1 MSSVSPKNDTSVLS
15 KTFTSYQK
23 IIILLLAI
31 LQFTIVL
38 DFMILAPLGDI
49 LMKSMNM
56 STKQFGTVV
65 SAYAISACISGI
77 FAAGFADKFD
87 RKKLLLFFYAGFIL
101 GTYFCAISYNYETL
115 FIARIITGLFG
126 GVIGSISMAI
136 ITDIFSIH
144 QRGKVMGFVQMAFG
158 GSQILGI
165 PIGLVL
171 ANYWSWHAT
180 FYMVLILA
188 FILGIA
194 LVIKLKPLT
203 EHLKL
208 INNKNALQHL
218 LQTIKKKDYRIGFLA
233 TALLSMGG
241 FLIMP
246 FSTAFIVN
254 NIHIAQS
261 QVAIIFFFTG
271 IFSIIII
278 TFRKG
283 LFAKPL
289 HLNNVIIT
297 NIDEFINQSAK
308 DLAENSKEKNVGEHI
323 LLEETF
329 DLNPDDL
336 MKQEDDENKS
346 LGDDN
351 IVLDIEELDPVEEQ
365 IKEDPDSLKEVD
377 LSSTLEN
384 TLETITLKKPNQVYY
399 QIYQKA
405 REKAKE
411 AKKNAIVAYLDMK
424 NIKKTYMLE
433 DIDES
438 DSEFEDFVSRDSDS
452 DNESLE
458 DNDE

>member
-1 MSSVSPKNDTSVLS
+1 MSSVSPKNDTSVFS

-23 IIILLLAI
+23 IIIFLLAI

-241 FLIMP
+241 FMIMP

-271 IFSIIII
+271 IFSIIIMPI
-278 TFRKG
+278 VGKLSDKYDKLMIFGIGTII
-283 LFAKPL
+283 AIVMVVIYT
-289 HLNNVIIT
+289 HLSPVPIWLVII
-297 NIDEFINQSAK
+297 
-308 DLAENSKEKNVGEHI
+308 V
-323 LLEETF
+323 
-329 DLNPDDL
+329 
-336 MKQEDDENKS
+336 
-346 LGDDN
+346 N
-351 IVLDIEELDPVEEQ
+351 IVLFIGIMSRMVPATALNSAVPDAYDRGAYMSINSSLQQFAGGIAALFSGLVVVQKSKNSPIENFDVLGYVMVVLMLMCFYFVF
-365 IKEDPDSLKEVD
+365 KVNVL
-377 LSSTLEN
+377 
-384 TLETITLKKPNQVYY
+384 LKK
-399 QIYQKA
+399 
-405 REKAKE
+405 RE
-411 AKKNAIVAYLDMK
+411 
-424 NIKKTYMLE
+424 IK
-433 DIDES
+433 
-438 DSEFEDFVSRDSDS
+438 
-452 DNESLE
+452 
-458 DNDE
+458 

>member
-23 IIILLLAI
+23 IIIFLLAI

-136 ITDIFSIH
+136 ITDIFSIN

-271 IFSIIII
+271 IFSIIIMPI
-278 TFRKG
+278 VGKLSDKFDKLMIFGIGTII
-283 LFAKPL
+283 AIVMVVIYT
-289 HLNNVIIT
+289 HLSPVPIWLVII
-297 NIDEFINQSAK
+297 
-308 DLAENSKEKNVGEHI
+308 V
-323 LLEETF
+323 
-329 DLNPDDL
+329 
-336 MKQEDDENKS
+336 
-346 LGDDN
+346 N
-351 IVLDIEELDPVEEQ
+351 IVLFIGIMSRMVPATALNSAVPDAYDRGAYMSINSSLQQFAGGIAALFSGLVVVQKSKNSPIENFDILGYVMVVLMLLCFYFVY
-365 IKEDPDSLKEVD
+365 KVNRL
-377 LSSTLEN
+377 
-384 TLETITLKKPNQVYY
+384 LKK
-399 QIYQKA
+399 
-405 REKAKE
+405 RE
-411 AKKNAIVAYLDMK
+411 
-424 NIKKTYMLE
+424 IK
-433 DIDES
+433 
-438 DSEFEDFVSRDSDS
+438 
-452 DNESLE
+452 
-458 DNDE
+458 

>member
-23 IIILLLAI
+23 IIIFLLAI

-136 ITDIFSIH
+136 ITDIFSIN

-241 FLIMP
+241 FMIMP

-271 IFSIIII
+271 IFSIIIMPI
-278 TFRKG
+278 VGKLSDKYDKLMIFGIGTII
-283 LFAKPL
+283 AIVMVVIYT
-289 HLNNVIIT
+289 HLSPVPIWLVII
-297 NIDEFINQSAK
+297 
-308 DLAENSKEKNVGEHI
+308 V
-323 LLEETF
+323 
-329 DLNPDDL
+329 
-336 MKQEDDENKS
+336 
-346 LGDDN
+346 N
-351 IVLDIEELDPVEEQ
+351 IVLFIGIMSRMVPATALNSAVPDAYDRGAYMSINSSLQQFAGGIAALFSGLVVVQKSKNSPIENFDVLGYVMVVLMLMCFYFVF
-365 IKEDPDSLKEVD
+365 KVNRL
-377 LSSTLEN
+377 
-384 TLETITLKKPNQVYY
+384 LKK
-399 QIYQKA
+399 
-405 REKAKE
+405 RE
-411 AKKNAIVAYLDMK
+411 
-424 NIKKTYMLE
+424 IK
-433 DIDES
+433 
-438 DSEFEDFVSRDSDS
+438 
-452 DNESLE
+452 
-458 DNDE
+458 

>member
-1 MSSVSPKNDTSVLS
+1 MSSISAKNESSVLS

-136 ITDIFSIH
+136 ITDIFTIN

-188 FILGIA
+188 FLLGIA

-271 IFSIIII
+271 IFSIIIMPI
-278 TFRKG
+278 VGKLSDKFDKLMIFGIGTII
-283 LFAKPL
+283 AIVMVVIYT
-289 HLNNVIIT
+289 HLSPVPIWLVIIV
-297 NIDEFINQSAK
+297 NVVLFIGIMSRMVPATALNSAVPDAYDRGAYMSINSSLQQFAGGIAALFSGLVVFQK
-308 DLAENSKEKNVGEHI
+308 SKNSPIENFDI
-323 LLEETF
+323 LGYVMVV
-329 DLNPDDL
+329 L
-336 MKQEDDENKS
+336 MLLCFYFVYKVNR
-346 LGDDN
+346 L
-351 IVLDIEELDPVEEQ
+351 
-365 IKEDPDSLKEVD
+365 
-377 LSSTLEN
+377 
-384 TLETITLKKPNQVYY
+384 LKK
-399 QIYQKA
+399 
-405 REKAKE
+405 RE
-411 AKKNAIVAYLDMK
+411 
-424 NIKKTYMLE
+424 IK
-433 DIDES
+433 
-438 DSEFEDFVSRDSDS
+438 
-452 DNESLE
+452 
-458 DNDE
+458 

>member
-23 IIILLLAI
+23 IIIFLLAI

-87 RKKLLLFFYAGFIL
+87 RKKLLLFFYTGFIL

-136 ITDIFSIH
+136 ITDIFTIN

-241 FLIMP
+241 FMIMP

-261 QVAIIFFFTG
+261 QVPIIFFFTG
-271 IFSIIII
+271 IFSIIIMPI
-278 TFRKG
+278 VGKLSDKYDKLMIFGIGTII
-283 LFAKPL
+283 AIVMVVIYT
-289 HLNNVIIT
+289 HLSPVPIWLVII
-297 NIDEFINQSAK
+297 
-308 DLAENSKEKNVGEHI
+308 V
-323 LLEETF
+323 
-329 DLNPDDL
+329 
-336 MKQEDDENKS
+336 
-346 LGDDN
+346 N
-351 IVLDIEELDPVEEQ
+351 IVLFIGIMSRMVPATALNSAVPDAYDRGAYMSINSSLQQFAGGIAALFSGLVVVQKSKNSPIENFDVLGYVMVVLMLMCFYFVF
-365 IKEDPDSLKEVD
+365 KVNVL
-377 LSSTLEN
+377 
-384 TLETITLKKPNQVYY
+384 LKK
-399 QIYQKA
+399 
-405 REKAKE
+405 RE
-411 AKKNAIVAYLDMK
+411 
-424 NIKKTYMLE
+424 IK
-433 DIDES
+433 
-438 DSEFEDFVSRDSDS
+438 
-452 DNESLE
+452 
-458 DNDE
+458 

>member
-23 IIILLLAI
+23 IIIFLLAI

-136 ITDIFSIH
+136 ITDIFSIN

-271 IFSIIII
+271 IFSIIIMPI
-278 TFRKG
+278 VGKLSDKFDKLMIFGIGTII
-283 LFAKPL
+283 AIVMVVIYT
-289 HLNNVIIT
+289 HLSPVPIWLVII
-297 NIDEFINQSAK
+297 
-308 DLAENSKEKNVGEHI
+308 V
-323 LLEETF
+323 
-329 DLNPDDL
+329 
-336 MKQEDDENKS
+336 
-346 LGDDN
+346 N
-351 IVLDIEELDPVEEQ
+351 IVLFIGIMSRMVPATALNSAVPDAYDRGAYMSINSSLQQFAGGIAALFSGLVVVQKSKNSPIENFDVLGYVMVVLMLMCFYFVYKVN
-365 IKEDPDSLKEVD
+365 IL
-377 LSSTLEN
+377 
-384 TLETITLKKPNQVYY
+384 LKK
-399 QIYQKA
+399 
-405 REKAKE
+405 RE
-411 AKKNAIVAYLDMK
+411 
-424 NIKKTYMLE
+424 IK
-433 DIDES
+433 
-438 DSEFEDFVSRDSDS
+438 
-452 DNESLE
+452 
-458 DNDE
+458 

>member
-136 ITDIFSIH
+136 ITDIFTIN

-188 FILGIA
+188 ILLGIA
-194 LVIKLKPLT
+194 LVMKLNPLT

-271 IFSIIII
+271 IFSIIIMPI
-278 TFRKG
+278 VGKLSDKFDKLMIFGIGTII
-283 LFAKPL
+283 AIVMVVMYT
-289 HLNNVIIT
+289 HLSPVPIWLVII
-297 NIDEFINQSAK
+297 
-308 DLAENSKEKNVGEHI
+308 V
-323 LLEETF
+323 
-329 DLNPDDL
+329 
-336 MKQEDDENKS
+336 
-346 LGDDN
+346 N
-351 IVLDIEELDPVEEQ
+351 IVLFIGIMSRMVPATALNSAVPDAYDRGAYMSINSSLQQFAGGIAALFSGLVVVQKSKNSPIENFDILGYVMVVLMLMCFYFVF
-365 IKEDPDSLKEVD
+365 KVNVL
-377 LSSTLEN
+377 
-384 TLETITLKKPNQVYY
+384 LKK
-399 QIYQKA
+399 
-405 REKAKE
+405 RE
-411 AKKNAIVAYLDMK
+411 
-424 NIKKTYMLE
+424 IK
-433 DIDES
+433 
-438 DSEFEDFVSRDSDS
+438 
-452 DNESLE
+452 
-458 DNDE
+458 

>member
-23 IIILLLAI
+23 IIIFLLAI

-136 ITDIFSIH
+136 ITDIFSIN

-241 FLIMP
+241 FMIMP

-271 IFSIIII
+271 IFSIIIMPI
-278 TFRKG
+278 VGKLSDKFDKLMIFGIGTII
-283 LFAKPL
+283 AIVMVVIYT
-289 HLNNVIIT
+289 HLSPVPIWLVII
-297 NIDEFINQSAK
+297 
-308 DLAENSKEKNVGEHI
+308 V
-323 LLEETF
+323 
-329 DLNPDDL
+329 
-336 MKQEDDENKS
+336 
-346 LGDDN
+346 N
-351 IVLDIEELDPVEEQ
+351 IVLFIGIMSRMVPATALNSAVPDAYDRGAYMSINSSLQQFAGGIAALFSGLVVVQKSKNSPIENFDILGYVMVVLMLLCFYFVYKVN
-365 IKEDPDSLKEVD
+365 IL
-377 LSSTLEN
+377 
-384 TLETITLKKPNQVYY
+384 LKK
-399 QIYQKA
+399 
-405 REKAKE
+405 RE
-411 AKKNAIVAYLDMK
+411 
-424 NIKKTYMLE
+424 IK
-433 DIDES
+433 
-438 DSEFEDFVSRDSDS
+438 
-452 DNESLE
+452 
-458 DNDE
+458 

>member
-1 MSSVSPKNDTSVLS
+1 MSSVSTKNDTSVLS

-87 RKKLLLFFYAGFIL
+87 RKKLLLFFYTGFIL

-188 FILGIA
+188 ILLGIA
-194 LVIKLKPLT
+194 LVIKLNPLT

-241 FLIMP
+241 FMIMP
-246 FSTAFIVN
+246 FSTAFMVN

-271 IFSIIII
+271 IFSIIIMPI
-278 TFRKG
+278 VGKLSDKFDKLMIFGIGTII
-283 LFAKPL
+283 AIVMVVIYT
-289 HLNNVIIT
+289 HLSPVPIWLVII
-297 NIDEFINQSAK
+297 
-308 DLAENSKEKNVGEHI
+308 V
-323 LLEETF
+323 
-329 DLNPDDL
+329 
-336 MKQEDDENKS
+336 
-346 LGDDN
+346 N
-351 IVLDIEELDPVEEQ
+351 IVLFIGIMSRMVPATALNSAIPDAYDRGAYMSINSSLQQFAGGVAALFSGLVVVQKSKNSPIENFDILGYVMV
-365 IKEDPDSLKEVD
+365 ILMLLCFYFVYKVNRL
-377 LSSTLEN
+377 
-384 TLETITLKKPNQVYY
+384 LKK
-399 QIYQKA
+399 
-405 REKAKE
+405 REFK
-411 AKKNAIVAYLDMK
+411 
-424 NIKKTYMLE
+424 
-433 DIDES
+433 
-438 DSEFEDFVSRDSDS
+438 
-452 DNESLE
+452 
-458 DNDE
+458 

>member
-1 MSSVSPKNDTSVLS
+1 MSSVSTKNETSVLS

-188 FILGIA
+188 ILLGIA
-194 LVIKLKPLT
+194 LVIKLNPLT

-241 FLIMP
+241 FMIMP
-246 FSTAFIVN
+246 FSTAFMVN

-271 IFSIIII
+271 IFSIIIMPI
-278 TFRKG
+278 VGKLSDKYDKLLIFGIGTII
-283 LFAKPL
+283 AIVMVVIYT
-289 HLNNVIIT
+289 HLSPVPIWLVII
-297 NIDEFINQSAK
+297 
-308 DLAENSKEKNVGEHI
+308 V
-323 LLEETF
+323 
-329 DLNPDDL
+329 
-336 MKQEDDENKS
+336 
-346 LGDDN
+346 N
-351 IVLDIEELDPVEEQ
+351 IVLFIGIMSRMVPATALNSAVPDAYDRGAYMSINSSLQQFAGGIAALFSGLVVVQKSKNSPIENFDILGYVMV
-365 IKEDPDSLKEVD
+365 ILMLLCFYFVYKVNRL
-377 LSSTLEN
+377 
-384 TLETITLKKPNQVYY
+384 LKK
-399 QIYQKA
+399 
-405 REKAKE
+405 REIE
-411 AKKNAIVAYLDMK
+411 
-424 NIKKTYMLE
+424 
-433 DIDES
+433 
-438 DSEFEDFVSRDSDS
+438 
-452 DNESLE
+452 
-458 DNDE
+458 

>member
-23 IIILLLAI
+23 IIIFLLAI

-136 ITDIFSIH
+136 ITDIFSIN

-241 FLIMP
+241 FMIMP

-271 IFSIIII
+271 IFSIIIMPIVGKLSDKFDKLMIFGIGTIIAIEIDPI
-278 TFRKG
+278 T
-283 LFAKPL
+283 PP
-289 HLNNVIIT
+289 NNPVIILA
-297 NIDEFINQSAK
+297 INK
-308 DLAENSKEKNVGEHI
+308 
-323 LLEETF
+323 
-329 DLNPDDL
+329 
-336 MKQEDDENKS
+336 
-346 LGDDN
+346 
-351 IVLDIEELDPVEEQ
+351 
-365 IKEDPDSLKEVD
+365 
-377 LSSTLEN
+377 
-384 TLETITLKKPNQVYY
+384 
-399 QIYQKA
+399 
-405 REKAKE
+405 
-411 AKKNAIVAYLDMK
+411 
-424 NIKKTYMLE
+424 
-433 DIDES
+433 
-438 DSEFEDFVSRDSDS
+438 VS
-452 DNESLE
+452 
-458 DNDE
+458 

>member
-23 IIILLLAI
+23 IIIFLLAI

-136 ITDIFSIH
+136 ITDIFSIN

-188 FILGIA
+188 ILLGIA

-241 FLIMP
+241 FMIMP

-271 IFSIIII
+271 IFSIIIMPI
-278 TFRKG
+278 VGKLSDKYDKLMIFGIGTII
-283 LFAKPL
+283 AIVMVVIYT
-289 HLNNVIIT
+289 HLSPVPIWLVII
-297 NIDEFINQSAK
+297 
-308 DLAENSKEKNVGEHI
+308 V
-323 LLEETF
+323 
-329 DLNPDDL
+329 
-336 MKQEDDENKS
+336 
-346 LGDDN
+346 N
-351 IVLDIEELDPVEEQ
+351 IVLFIGIMSRMVPATALNSAVPDAYDRGAYMSINSSLQQFAGGIAALFSGLVVVQKSKNSPIENFDILGYVMVVLMLMCFYFVF
-365 IKEDPDSLKEVD
+365 KVNVL
-377 LSSTLEN
+377 
-384 TLETITLKKPNQVYY
+384 LKK
-399 QIYQKA
+399 
-405 REKAKE
+405 RE
-411 AKKNAIVAYLDMK
+411 
-424 NIKKTYMLE
+424 IK
-433 DIDES
+433 
-438 DSEFEDFVSRDSDS
+438 
-452 DNESLE
+452 
-458 DNDE
+458 

>member
-23 IIILLLAI
+23 IIIFLLAI

-136 ITDIFSIH
+136 ITDIFSIN

-241 FLIMP
+241 FMIMP

-271 IFSIIII
+271 IFSIIIMPI
-278 TFRKG
+278 VGKLSDKYDKLMIFGIGTII
-283 LFAKPL
+283 AIVMVVIYT
-289 HLNNVIIT
+289 HLSPVPIWLVII
-297 NIDEFINQSAK
+297 
-308 DLAENSKEKNVGEHI
+308 V
-323 LLEETF
+323 
-329 DLNPDDL
+329 
-336 MKQEDDENKS
+336 
-346 LGDDN
+346 N
-351 IVLDIEELDPVEEQ
+351 IVLFIGIMSRMVPATALNSAVPDAYDRGAYMSINSSLQQFAGGIAALFSGLVVVQKSKNSPIENFDVLGYVMVVLMLMCFYFVY
-365 IKEDPDSLKEVD
+365 KVNVL
-377 LSSTLEN
+377 
-384 TLETITLKKPNQVYY
+384 LKK
-399 QIYQKA
+399 
-405 REKAKE
+405 RE
-411 AKKNAIVAYLDMK
+411 
-424 NIKKTYMLE
+424 IK
-433 DIDES
+433 
-438 DSEFEDFVSRDSDS
+438 
-452 DNESLE
+452 
-458 DNDE
+458 

>member
-1 MSSVSPKNDTSVLS
+1 MSSVSTKNESSVLS

-87 RKKLLLFFYAGFIL
+87 RKKLLLFFYTGFIL

-188 FILGIA
+188 ILLGIA
-194 LVIKLKPLT
+194 LVIKLNPLT

-241 FLIMP
+241 FMIMP
-246 FSTAFIVN
+246 FSTAFMVN

-271 IFSIIII
+271 IFSIIIMPI
-278 TFRKG
+278 VGKLSDKYDKLLIFRIG
-283 LFAKPL
+283 TIIAIVMVVIYT
-289 HLNNVIIT
+289 HLSPVPIWLVII
-297 NIDEFINQSAK
+297 
-308 DLAENSKEKNVGEHI
+308 V
-323 LLEETF
+323 
-329 DLNPDDL
+329 
-336 MKQEDDENKS
+336 
-346 LGDDN
+346 N
-351 IVLDIEELDPVEEQ
+351 IVLFIGIMSRMVPATALNSAVPDAYDRGAYMSINSSLQQFAGGIAALFSGLVVVQKSKNSPIENFDILGYVMVVLMLLCFYFVY
-365 IKEDPDSLKEVD
+365 KVNRL
-377 LSSTLEN
+377 
-384 TLETITLKKPNQVYY
+384 LKK
-399 QIYQKA
+399 
-405 REKAKE
+405 RE
-411 AKKNAIVAYLDMK
+411 
-424 NIKKTYMLE
+424 IK
-433 DIDES
+433 
-438 DSEFEDFVSRDSDS
+438 
-452 DNESLE
+452 
-458 DNDE
+458 

>member
-23 IIILLLAI
+23 IIIFLLAI

-261 QVAIIFFFTG
+261 QVAVIFFFTG
-271 IFSIIII
+271 IFSIIIMPI
-278 TFRKG
+278 VGKLSDKFDKLMIFGIGTII
-283 LFAKPL
+283 AIVMVVIYT
-289 HLNNVIIT
+289 HLSPVPIWLVIIV
-297 NIDEFINQSAK
+297 NIILFIGIMSRMVPATALNSAVPDAYDRGAYMSINSSLQQFAGGIAALFSGLVVVQK
-308 DLAENSKEKNVGEHI
+308 SKNSPIENFDVLGYVMVVLMLLCFYFVFKVNV
-323 LLEETF
+323 L
-329 DLNPDDL
+329 
-336 MKQEDDENKS
+336 
-346 LGDDN
+346 
-351 IVLDIEELDPVEEQ
+351 
-365 IKEDPDSLKEVD
+365 
-377 LSSTLEN
+377 
-384 TLETITLKKPNQVYY
+384 LKK
-399 QIYQKA
+399 
-405 REKAKE
+405 RE
-411 AKKNAIVAYLDMK
+411 
-424 NIKKTYMLE
+424 IK
-433 DIDES
+433 
-438 DSEFEDFVSRDSDS
+438 
-452 DNESLE
+452 
-458 DNDE
+458 

>member
-1 MSSVSPKNDTSVLS
+1 MSSVITKNESSVLS
-15 KTFTSYQK
+15 KIFTSYQK

-87 RKKLLLFFYAGFIL
+87 RKKLLLFFYTGFII

-188 FILGIA
+188 ILLGIA
-194 LVIKLKPLT
+194 LVIKLNPLT

-241 FLIMP
+241 FMIMP
-246 FSTAFIVN
+246 FSTAFMVN

-271 IFSIIII
+271 IFSIIIMPI
-278 TFRKG
+278 VGKLSDKFDKLMIFGIGTII
-283 LFAKPL
+283 AIVMVVIYT
-289 HLNNVIIT
+289 HLSPVPIWLVII
-297 NIDEFINQSAK
+297 
-308 DLAENSKEKNVGEHI
+308 V
-323 LLEETF
+323 
-329 DLNPDDL
+329 
-336 MKQEDDENKS
+336 
-346 LGDDN
+346 N
-351 IVLDIEELDPVEEQ
+351 IVLFIGIMSRMVPATALNSAVPDAYDRGAYMSINSSLQQFAGGIAALFSGLVVVQKSKNSPIENFDILGYVMVVLML
-365 IKEDPDSLKEVD
+365 ICFYFVYKVNVL
-377 LSSTLEN
+377 
-384 TLETITLKKPNQVYY
+384 LKK
-399 QIYQKA
+399 
-405 REKAKE
+405 RE
-411 AKKNAIVAYLDMK
+411 
-424 NIKKTYMLE
+424 IK
-433 DIDES
+433 
-438 DSEFEDFVSRDSDS
+438 
-452 DNESLE
+452 
-458 DNDE
+458 

>member
-1 MSSVSPKNDTSVLS
+1 MYSVSPKNDTSVLS

-23 IIILLLAI
+23 IIIFLLAI

-136 ITDIFSIH
+136 ITDIFSIN

-241 FLIMP
+241 FMIMP

-271 IFSIIII
+271 IFSIIIMPI
-278 TFRKG
+278 VGKLSDKYDKLMIFGIGTII
-283 LFAKPL
+283 AIVMVVIYT
-289 HLNNVIIT
+289 HLSPVPIWLVII
-297 NIDEFINQSAK
+297 
-308 DLAENSKEKNVGEHI
+308 V
-323 LLEETF
+323 
-329 DLNPDDL
+329 
-336 MKQEDDENKS
+336 
-346 LGDDN
+346 N
-351 IVLDIEELDPVEEQ
+351 IVLFIGIMSRMVPATALNSAVPDAYDRGAYMSINSSLQQFAGGIAALFSGLVVVQKSKNSPIENFDILGYVMVVLMLMCFYFVF
-365 IKEDPDSLKEVD
+365 KVNVL
-377 LSSTLEN
+377 
-384 TLETITLKKPNQVYY
+384 LKK
-399 QIYQKA
+399 
-405 REKAKE
+405 RE
-411 AKKNAIVAYLDMK
+411 
-424 NIKKTYMLE
+424 IK
-433 DIDES
+433 
-438 DSEFEDFVSRDSDS
+438 
-452 DNESLE
+452 
-458 DNDE
+458 

>member
-1 MSSVSPKNDTSVLS
+1 MSSVSTKNESSVLS

-87 RKKLLLFFYAGFIL
+87 RKKLLLFFYTGFIL

-188 FILGIA
+188 ILLGIA
-194 LVIKLKPLT
+194 LVIKLNPLT

-233 TALLSMGG
+233 TALISMGG

-271 IFSIIII
+271 IFSIIIMPI
-278 TFRKG
+278 VGKLSDKYDKLLIFGIGTII
-283 LFAKPL
+283 AIVMVVIYT
-289 HLNNVIIT
+289 HLSPVPIWLVII
-297 NIDEFINQSAK
+297 
-308 DLAENSKEKNVGEHI
+308 V
-323 LLEETF
+323 
-329 DLNPDDL
+329 
-336 MKQEDDENKS
+336 
-346 LGDDN
+346 N
-351 IVLDIEELDPVEEQ
+351 IVLFIGIMSRMVPATALNSEVPDAYDRGAYMSINSSLQQFAGGIAALFSGLVVVQKSKNSPIENFDILGYVMVVLMLLCFYFVH
-365 IKEDPDSLKEVD
+365 KVNRL
-377 LSSTLEN
+377 
-384 TLETITLKKPNQVYY
+384 LKK
-399 QIYQKA
+399 
-405 REKAKE
+405 RE
-411 AKKNAIVAYLDMK
+411 
-424 NIKKTYMLE
+424 IK
-433 DIDES
+433 
-438 DSEFEDFVSRDSDS
+438 
-452 DNESLE
+452 
-458 DNDE
+458 

>member
-23 IIILLLAI
+23 IIIFLLAI

-136 ITDIFSIH
+136 ITDIFSIN

-241 FLIMP
+241 FMIMP

-271 IFSIIII
+271 IFSIIIMPI
-278 TFRKG
+278 VGKLSDKFDKLMIFGIGTII
-283 LFAKPL
+283 AIVMVVIYT
-289 HLNNVIIT
+289 HLSPVPIWLVII
-297 NIDEFINQSAK
+297 
-308 DLAENSKEKNVGEHI
+308 V
-323 LLEETF
+323 
-329 DLNPDDL
+329 
-336 MKQEDDENKS
+336 
-346 LGDDN
+346 N
-351 IVLDIEELDPVEEQ
+351 IVLFIGIMSRMVPATALNSAVPDAYDRGAYMSINSSLQQFAGGIAALFSGLVVVQKSKNSPIENFDVLGYVMVVLMLMCFYFVF
-365 IKEDPDSLKEVD
+365 KVNRL
-377 LSSTLEN
+377 
-384 TLETITLKKPNQVYY
+384 LKK
-399 QIYQKA
+399 
-405 REKAKE
+405 RE
-411 AKKNAIVAYLDMK
+411 
-424 NIKKTYMLE
+424 IK
-433 DIDES
+433 
-438 DSEFEDFVSRDSDS
+438 
-452 DNESLE
+452 
-458 DNDE
+458 

>member
-23 IIILLLAI
+23 IIIFLLAI

-180 FYMVLILA
+180 FYMVLILS
-188 FILGIA
+188 ILLGIA
-194 LVIKLKPLT
+194 LVMKLNPLT

-241 FLIMP
+241 FMIMP

-271 IFSIIII
+271 IFSIIIMPI
-278 TFRKG
+278 VGKLSDKYDKLMIFGIGTII
-283 LFAKPL
+283 AIVMVVIYT
-289 HLNNVIIT
+289 HLSPVPIWLVII
-297 NIDEFINQSAK
+297 
-308 DLAENSKEKNVGEHI
+308 V
-323 LLEETF
+323 
-329 DLNPDDL
+329 
-336 MKQEDDENKS
+336 
-346 LGDDN
+346 N
-351 IVLDIEELDPVEEQ
+351 IVLFIGIMSRMVPATALNSAVPDAYDRGAYMSINSSLQQFAGGIAALFSGLVVVQKSKNSPIENFDVLGYVMVVLMLMCFYFVF
-365 IKEDPDSLKEVD
+365 KVNVL
-377 LSSTLEN
+377 
-384 TLETITLKKPNQVYY
+384 LKK
-399 QIYQKA
+399 
-405 REKAKE
+405 RE
-411 AKKNAIVAYLDMK
+411 I
-424 NIKKTYMLE
+424 I
-433 DIDES
+433 
-438 DSEFEDFVSRDSDS
+438 
-452 DNESLE
+452 
-458 DNDE
+458 

>member
-1 MSSVSPKNDTSVLS
+1 MSSVSTKNESSVLS

-87 RKKLLLFFYAGFIL
+87 RKKLLLFFYTGFIL

-188 FILGIA
+188 ILLGIA
-194 LVIKLKPLT
+194 LVIKLNPLT

-241 FLIMP
+241 FMIMP
-246 FSTAFIVN
+246 FSTAFMVN

-271 IFSIIII
+271 IFSIIIMPI
-278 TFRKG
+278 VGKLSDKYDKLLIFGIGTII
-283 LFAKPL
+283 AIVMVVIYT
-289 HLNNVIIT
+289 HLSPVPIWLVII
-297 NIDEFINQSAK
+297 
-308 DLAENSKEKNVGEHI
+308 V
-323 LLEETF
+323 
-329 DLNPDDL
+329 
-336 MKQEDDENKS
+336 
-346 LGDDN
+346 N
-351 IVLDIEELDPVEEQ
+351 IVLFIGIMSRMVPATALNSAVPDAYDRGAYMSINSSLQQFAGGIAALFSGLVVVQKSKNSPIENFDILGYVMV
-365 IKEDPDSLKEVD
+365 ILMLLCFYFVYKVNRL
-377 LSSTLEN
+377 
-384 TLETITLKKPNQVYY
+384 LKK
-399 QIYQKA
+399 
-405 REKAKE
+405 RE
-411 AKKNAIVAYLDMK
+411 
-424 NIKKTYMLE
+424 IK
-433 DIDES
+433 
-438 DSEFEDFVSRDSDS
+438 
-452 DNESLE
+452 
-458 DNDE
+458 

>member
-23 IIILLLAI
+23 IIIFLLAI

-136 ITDIFSIH
+136 ITDIFSIN

-188 FILGIA
+188 ILLGIA

-241 FLIMP
+241 FMIMP

-271 IFSIIII
+271 IFSIIIMPI
-278 TFRKG
+278 VGKLSDKFDKLMIFGIGTII
-283 LFAKPL
+283 AIVMVVIYT
-289 HLNNVIIT
+289 HLSPVPIWLVII
-297 NIDEFINQSAK
+297 
-308 DLAENSKEKNVGEHI
+308 V
-323 LLEETF
+323 
-329 DLNPDDL
+329 
-336 MKQEDDENKS
+336 
-346 LGDDN
+346 N
-351 IVLDIEELDPVEEQ
+351 IVLFIGIMSRMVPATALNSAVPDAYDRGAYMSINSSLQQFAGGIAALFSGLVVVQKSKNSPIENFDVLGYVMVVLMLMCFYFVY
-365 IKEDPDSLKEVD
+365 KVNVL
-377 LSSTLEN
+377 
-384 TLETITLKKPNQVYY
+384 LKK
-399 QIYQKA
+399 
-405 REKAKE
+405 RE
-411 AKKNAIVAYLDMK
+411 
-424 NIKKTYMLE
+424 IK
-433 DIDES
+433 
-438 DSEFEDFVSRDSDS
+438 
-452 DNESLE
+452 
-458 DNDE
+458 

>member
-23 IIILLLAI
+23 IIIFLLAI

-271 IFSIIII
+271 IFSIIIMPI
-278 TFRKG
+278 VGKLSDKYDKLMIFGIGTII
-283 LFAKPL
+283 AIVMVVIYT
-289 HLNNVIIT
+289 HLSPVPIWLVII
-297 NIDEFINQSAK
+297 
-308 DLAENSKEKNVGEHI
+308 V
-323 LLEETF
+323 
-329 DLNPDDL
+329 
-336 MKQEDDENKS
+336 
-346 LGDDN
+346 N
-351 IVLDIEELDPVEEQ
+351 IVLFIGIMSRMVPATALNSAVPDAYDRGAYMSINSSLQQFAGGIAALFSGLVVVQKSKNSPIENFDVLGYVMVVLMLMCFYFVF
-365 IKEDPDSLKEVD
+365 KVNVL
-377 LSSTLEN
+377 
-384 TLETITLKKPNQVYY
+384 LKK
-399 QIYQKA
+399 
-405 REKAKE
+405 RE
-411 AKKNAIVAYLDMK
+411 
-424 NIKKTYMLE
+424 IK
-433 DIDES
+433 
-438 DSEFEDFVSRDSDS
+438 
-452 DNESLE
+452 
-458 DNDE
+458 

>member
-23 IIILLLAI
+23 IIIFLLAI

-241 FLIMP
+241 FMIMP

-271 IFSIIII
+271 IFSIIIMPI
-278 TFRKG
+278 VGKLSDKYDKLMIFGIGTII
-283 LFAKPL
+283 AIVMVVIYT
-289 HLNNVIIT
+289 HLSPVPIWLVII
-297 NIDEFINQSAK
+297 
-308 DLAENSKEKNVGEHI
+308 V
-323 LLEETF
+323 
-329 DLNPDDL
+329 
-336 MKQEDDENKS
+336 
-346 LGDDN
+346 N
-351 IVLDIEELDPVEEQ
+351 IVLFIGIMSRMVPATALNSAVPDAYDRGAYMSINSSLQQFAGGIAALFSGLVVVQKSKNSPIENFDILGYVMVVLMLMCFYFVYKVN
-365 IKEDPDSLKEVD
+365 IL
-377 LSSTLEN
+377 
-384 TLETITLKKPNQVYY
+384 LKK
-399 QIYQKA
+399 
-405 REKAKE
+405 RE
-411 AKKNAIVAYLDMK
+411 
-424 NIKKTYMLE
+424 IK
-433 DIDES
+433 
-438 DSEFEDFVSRDSDS
+438 
-452 DNESLE
+452 
-458 DNDE
+458 

>member
-1 MSSVSPKNDTSVLS
+1 MSSVSTKNESSVLS

-87 RKKLLLFFYAGFIL
+87 RKKLLLFFYTGFIL

-188 FILGIA
+188 ILLGIA
-194 LVIKLKPLT
+194 LVIKLNPLT

-241 FLIMP
+241 FMIMP
-246 FSTAFIVN
+246 FSTAFMVN

-271 IFSIIII
+271 IFSIIIMPI
-278 TFRKG
+278 VGKLSDKYDKLLIFGIGTII
-283 LFAKPL
+283 AIVMVVIYT
-289 HLNNVIIT
+289 HLSPVPIWLVII
-297 NIDEFINQSAK
+297 
-308 DLAENSKEKNVGEHI
+308 V
-323 LLEETF
+323 
-329 DLNPDDL
+329 
-336 MKQEDDENKS
+336 
-346 LGDDN
+346 N
-351 IVLDIEELDPVEEQ
+351 IVLFIGIMSRMVPATALNSAVPDAYDRGAYMSINSSLQQFAGGIAALFSGLVVVQKSKNSPIENFDILGYVMV
-365 IKEDPDSLKEVD
+365 ILMLLCFYFVYKVNRL
-377 LSSTLEN
+377 
-384 TLETITLKKPNQVYY
+384 LKK
-399 QIYQKA
+399 
-405 REKAKE
+405 REFK
-411 AKKNAIVAYLDMK
+411 
-424 NIKKTYMLE
+424 
-433 DIDES
+433 
-438 DSEFEDFVSRDSDS
+438 
-452 DNESLE
+452 
-458 DNDE
+458 

>member
-23 IIILLLAI
+23 IIIFLLAI

-203 EHLKL
+203 EQLKL

-241 FLIMP
+241 FMIMP

-271 IFSIIII
+271 IFSIIIMPI
-278 TFRKG
+278 VGKLSDKYDKLMIFGIGTII
-283 LFAKPL
+283 AIVMVVIYT
-289 HLNNVIIT
+289 HLSPVPIWLVII
-297 NIDEFINQSAK
+297 
-308 DLAENSKEKNVGEHI
+308 V
-323 LLEETF
+323 
-329 DLNPDDL
+329 
-336 MKQEDDENKS
+336 
-346 LGDDN
+346 N
-351 IVLDIEELDPVEEQ
+351 IVLFIGIMSRMVPATALNSAVPDAYDRGAYMSINSSLQQFAGGIAALFSGLVVVQKSKNSPIENFDVLGYVMVVLMLMCFYFVF
-365 IKEDPDSLKEVD
+365 KVNVL
-377 LSSTLEN
+377 
-384 TLETITLKKPNQVYY
+384 LKK
-399 QIYQKA
+399 
-405 REKAKE
+405 RE
-411 AKKNAIVAYLDMK
+411 
-424 NIKKTYMLE
+424 IK
-433 DIDES
+433 
-438 DSEFEDFVSRDSDS
+438 
-452 DNESLE
+452 
-458 DNDE
+458 

>member
-1 MSSVSPKNDTSVLS
+1 MSSVSPKNDTSVFS

-23 IIILLLAI
+23 IIIFLLAI

-241 FLIMP
+241 FMIMP

-271 IFSIIII
+271 IFSIIIMPI
-278 TFRKG
+278 VGKLSDKYDKLMIFGIGTII
-283 LFAKPL
+283 AIVMVVIYT
-289 HLNNVIIT
+289 HLSPVPIWLVII
-297 NIDEFINQSAK
+297 
-308 DLAENSKEKNVGEHI
+308 V
-323 LLEETF
+323 
-329 DLNPDDL
+329 
-336 MKQEDDENKS
+336 
-346 LGDDN
+346 N
-351 IVLDIEELDPVEEQ
+351 IVLFIGIMSRMVPATALNSAVPDAYDRGAYMSINSSLQQFAGGIAALFSGLVVVQKSKNSPIENFDILGYVMVVLMLMCFYFVF
-365 IKEDPDSLKEVD
+365 KVNVL
-377 LSSTLEN
+377 
-384 TLETITLKKPNQVYY
+384 LKK
-399 QIYQKA
+399 
-405 REKAKE
+405 RE
-411 AKKNAIVAYLDMK
+411 
-424 NIKKTYMLE
+424 IK
-433 DIDES
+433 
-438 DSEFEDFVSRDSDS
+438 
-452 DNESLE
+452 
-458 DNDE
+458 

>member
-1 MSSVSPKNDTSVLS
+1 MSSVSIKNDKSVLS

-23 IIILLLAI
+23 IIIFLLAI

-241 FLIMP
+241 FMIMP

-271 IFSIIII
+271 IFSIIIMPI
-278 TFRKG
+278 VGKLSDKFDKLMIFGIGTII
-283 LFAKPL
+283 AIVMVVIYT
-289 HLNNVIIT
+289 HLSPVPIWLVII
-297 NIDEFINQSAK
+297 
-308 DLAENSKEKNVGEHI
+308 V
-323 LLEETF
+323 
-329 DLNPDDL
+329 
-336 MKQEDDENKS
+336 
-346 LGDDN
+346 N
-351 IVLDIEELDPVEEQ
+351 IVLFIGIMSRMVPATALNSAVPDAYDRGAYMSINSSLQQFAGGIAALFSGLVVVQKSKNSPIENFDVLGYVMVVLMLMCFYFVY
-365 IKEDPDSLKEVD
+365 KVNVL
-377 LSSTLEN
+377 
-384 TLETITLKKPNQVYY
+384 LKK
-399 QIYQKA
+399 
-405 REKAKE
+405 RE
-411 AKKNAIVAYLDMK
+411 
-424 NIKKTYMLE
+424 IK
-433 DIDES
+433 
-438 DSEFEDFVSRDSDS
+438 
-452 DNESLE
+452 
-458 DNDE
+458 

>member
-1 MSSVSPKNDTSVLS
+1 MSSVSPKNNTSVLS

-23 IIILLLAI
+23 IIIFLLAI

-136 ITDIFSIH
+136 ITDIFTIN

-171 ANYWSWHAT
+171 ANYWSWYAT

-271 IFSIIII
+271 IFSIIIMPI
-278 TFRKG
+278 VGKLSDKYDKLMIFGIGTII
-283 LFAKPL
+283 AIVMVVIYT
-289 HLNNVIIT
+289 HLSPVPIWLVII
-297 NIDEFINQSAK
+297 
-308 DLAENSKEKNVGEHI
+308 V
-323 LLEETF
+323 
-329 DLNPDDL
+329 
-336 MKQEDDENKS
+336 
-346 LGDDN
+346 N
-351 IVLDIEELDPVEEQ
+351 IVLFIGIMSRMVPATALNSAVPDAYDRGAYMSINSSLQQFAGGIAALFSGLVVVQKSKNSPIENFDVLGYVMVVLMLMCFYFVY
-365 IKEDPDSLKEVD
+365 KVNVL
-377 LSSTLEN
+377 
-384 TLETITLKKPNQVYY
+384 LKK
-399 QIYQKA
+399 
-405 REKAKE
+405 RE
-411 AKKNAIVAYLDMK
+411 
-424 NIKKTYMLE
+424 IK
-433 DIDES
+433 
-438 DSEFEDFVSRDSDS
+438 
-452 DNESLE
+452 
-458 DNDE
+458 

>member
-1 MSSVSPKNDTSVLS
+1 MYSVSPKNDTSVLS

-23 IIILLLAI
+23 IIIFLLAI

-241 FLIMP
+241 FMIMP

-271 IFSIIII
+271 IFSIIIMPI
-278 TFRKG
+278 VGKLSDKYDKLMIFGIGTII
-283 LFAKPL
+283 AIVMVVIYT
-289 HLNNVIIT
+289 HLSPVPIWLVII
-297 NIDEFINQSAK
+297 
-308 DLAENSKEKNVGEHI
+308 V
-323 LLEETF
+323 
-329 DLNPDDL
+329 
-336 MKQEDDENKS
+336 
-346 LGDDN
+346 N
-351 IVLDIEELDPVEEQ
+351 IVLFIGIMSRMVPATALNSAVPDAYDRGAYMSINSSLQQFAGGIAALFSGLVVVQKSKNSPIENFDILGYVMVVLMLLCFYFVY
-365 IKEDPDSLKEVD
+365 KVNVL
-377 LSSTLEN
+377 
-384 TLETITLKKPNQVYY
+384 LKK
-399 QIYQKA
+399 
-405 REKAKE
+405 RE
-411 AKKNAIVAYLDMK
+411 
-424 NIKKTYMLE
+424 IK
-433 DIDES
+433 
-438 DSEFEDFVSRDSDS
+438 
-452 DNESLE
+452 
-458 DNDE
+458 

>member
-1 MSSVSPKNDTSVLS
+1 MSSVSTKNDTSVLS

-87 RKKLLLFFYAGFIL
+87 RKKLLLFFYTGFIF

-188 FILGIA
+188 ILLGIA
-194 LVIKLKPLT
+194 LVIKLNPLT

-241 FLIMP
+241 FMIMP
-246 FSTAFIVN
+246 FSTAFMVN

-271 IFSIIII
+271 IFSIIIMPI
-278 TFRKG
+278 VGKLSDKYDKLLIFGIGTII
-283 LFAKPL
+283 AIVMVVIYT
-289 HLNNVIIT
+289 HLSPVPIWLVII
-297 NIDEFINQSAK
+297 
-308 DLAENSKEKNVGEHI
+308 V
-323 LLEETF
+323 
-329 DLNPDDL
+329 
-336 MKQEDDENKS
+336 
-346 LGDDN
+346 N
-351 IVLDIEELDPVEEQ
+351 IVLFIGIMSRMVPATALNSAVPDAYDRGAYMSINSSLQQFAGGIAALFSGLVVVQKSKNSPIENFDILGYVMV
-365 IKEDPDSLKEVD
+365 ILMLLCFYFVYKVNRL
-377 LSSTLEN
+377 
-384 TLETITLKKPNQVYY
+384 LKK
-399 QIYQKA
+399 
-405 REKAKE
+405 RE
-411 AKKNAIVAYLDMK
+411 
-424 NIKKTYMLE
+424 IK
-433 DIDES
+433 
-438 DSEFEDFVSRDSDS
+438 
-452 DNESLE
+452 
-458 DNDE
+458 

>member
-23 IIILLLAI
+23 IIIFLLAI

-188 FILGIA
+188 ILLGIA
-194 LVIKLKPLT
+194 LVIKLNPLT

-241 FLIMP
+241 FMIMP
-246 FSTAFIVN
+246 FSTAFMVN

-271 IFSIIII
+271 IFSIIIMPI
-278 TFRKG
+278 VGKLSDKYDKLLIFGIGTII
-283 LFAKPL
+283 AIVMVVIYT
-289 HLNNVIIT
+289 HLSPVPIWLVII
-297 NIDEFINQSAK
+297 
-308 DLAENSKEKNVGEHI
+308 V
-323 LLEETF
+323 
-329 DLNPDDL
+329 
-336 MKQEDDENKS
+336 
-346 LGDDN
+346 N
-351 IVLDIEELDPVEEQ
+351 IVLFIGIMSRMVPATALNSAVPDAYDRGAYMSINSSLQQFAGGIAALFSGLVVVQKSKNSPIENFDVLGYVMVVLMLMCFYFVF
-365 IKEDPDSLKEVD
+365 KVNVL
-377 LSSTLEN
+377 
-384 TLETITLKKPNQVYY
+384 LKK
-399 QIYQKA
+399 
-405 REKAKE
+405 RE
-411 AKKNAIVAYLDMK
+411 
-424 NIKKTYMLE
+424 IK
-433 DIDES
+433 
-438 DSEFEDFVSRDSDS
+438 
-452 DNESLE
+452 
-458 DNDE
+458 

>member
-1 MSSVSPKNDTSVLS
+1 MSSVSTKNESSVLS

-87 RKKLLLFFYAGFIL
+87 RKKLLLFFYTGFIF

-188 FILGIA
+188 ILLGIA
-194 LVIKLKPLT
+194 LVIKLNPLT

-241 FLIMP
+241 FMIMP
-246 FSTAFIVN
+246 FSTAFMVN

-271 IFSIIII
+271 IFSIFIMPIVGKLSDKYDKLLIFGIGTIIAI
-278 TFRKG
+278 VMVVIYT
-283 LFAKPL
+283 
-289 HLNNVIIT
+289 HLSPVPIWLVII
-297 NIDEFINQSAK
+297 
-308 DLAENSKEKNVGEHI
+308 V
-323 LLEETF
+323 
-329 DLNPDDL
+329 
-336 MKQEDDENKS
+336 
-346 LGDDN
+346 N
-351 IVLDIEELDPVEEQ
+351 IVLFIGIMSRMVPATALNSAVPDAYDRGAYMSINSSLQQFAGGIAALFSGLVVVQKSKNSPIENFDILGYVMV
-365 IKEDPDSLKEVD
+365 ILMLLCFYFVYKVNRL
-377 LSSTLEN
+377 
-384 TLETITLKKPNQVYY
+384 LKK
-399 QIYQKA
+399 
-405 REKAKE
+405 RE
-411 AKKNAIVAYLDMK
+411 
-424 NIKKTYMLE
+424 IK
-433 DIDES
+433 
-438 DSEFEDFVSRDSDS
+438 
-452 DNESLE
+452 
-458 DNDE
+458 

>member
-23 IIILLLAI
+23 IIIFLLAI

-180 FYMVLILA
+180 FYMVLILS
-188 FILGIA
+188 ILLGIA
-194 LVIKLKPLT
+194 LVMKLNPLT

-241 FLIMP
+241 FMIMP

-271 IFSIIII
+271 IFSIIIMPI
-278 TFRKG
+278 VGKLSDKYDKLMIFGIGTII
-283 LFAKPL
+283 AIVMVVIYT
-289 HLNNVIIT
+289 HLSPVPIWLVII
-297 NIDEFINQSAK
+297 
-308 DLAENSKEKNVGEHI
+308 V
-323 LLEETF
+323 
-329 DLNPDDL
+329 
-336 MKQEDDENKS
+336 
-346 LGDDN
+346 N
-351 IVLDIEELDPVEEQ
+351 IVLFIGIMSRMVPATALNSAVPDAYDRGAYMSINSSLQQFAGGIAALFSGLVVVQKSKNSPIENFDILGYVMVVLMLLCFYFVY
-365 IKEDPDSLKEVD
+365 KVNRL
-377 LSSTLEN
+377 
-384 TLETITLKKPNQVYY
+384 LKK
-399 QIYQKA
+399 
-405 REKAKE
+405 RE
-411 AKKNAIVAYLDMK
+411 
-424 NIKKTYMLE
+424 IK
-433 DIDES
+433 
-438 DSEFEDFVSRDSDS
+438 
-452 DNESLE
+452 
-458 DNDE
+458 

>member
-23 IIILLLAI
+23 IIIFLLAI

-136 ITDIFSIH
+136 ITDIFSIN

-271 IFSIIII
+271 IFSIIIMPI
-278 TFRKG
+278 VGKLSDKFDKLMIFGIGTII
-283 LFAKPL
+283 AIVMVVIYT
-289 HLNNVIIT
+289 HLSPVPIWLVII
-297 NIDEFINQSAK
+297 
-308 DLAENSKEKNVGEHI
+308 V
-323 LLEETF
+323 
-329 DLNPDDL
+329 
-336 MKQEDDENKS
+336 
-346 LGDDN
+346 N
-351 IVLDIEELDPVEEQ
+351 IVLFIGIMSRMVPATALNSAVPDAYDRGAYMSINSSLQQFAGGIAALFSGLVVVQKSKNSPIENFDVLGYVMVVLMLMCFYFVF
-365 IKEDPDSLKEVD
+365 KVNRL
-377 LSSTLEN
+377 
-384 TLETITLKKPNQVYY
+384 LKK
-399 QIYQKA
+399 
-405 REKAKE
+405 RE
-411 AKKNAIVAYLDMK
+411 
-424 NIKKTYMLE
+424 IK
-433 DIDES
+433 
-438 DSEFEDFVSRDSDS
+438 
-452 DNESLE
+452 
-458 DNDE
+458 

>member
-23 IIILLLAI
+23 IIIFLLAI

-271 IFSIIII
+271 IFSIIIMPI
-278 TFRKG
+278 VGKLSDKFDKLMIFGIGTII
-283 LFAKPL
+283 AIVMVVIYT
-289 HLNNVIIT
+289 HLSPVPIWLVII
-297 NIDEFINQSAK
+297 
-308 DLAENSKEKNVGEHI
+308 V
-323 LLEETF
+323 
-329 DLNPDDL
+329 
-336 MKQEDDENKS
+336 
-346 LGDDN
+346 N
-351 IVLDIEELDPVEEQ
+351 IVLFIGIMSRMVPATALNSAVPDAYDRGAYMSINSSLQQFAGGIAALFSGLVVVQKSKNSPIENFDILGYVMVVLMLMCFYFVYKVN
-365 IKEDPDSLKEVD
+365 IL
-377 LSSTLEN
+377 
-384 TLETITLKKPNQVYY
+384 LKK
-399 QIYQKA
+399 
-405 REKAKE
+405 RE
-411 AKKNAIVAYLDMK
+411 
-424 NIKKTYMLE
+424 IK
-433 DIDES
+433 
-438 DSEFEDFVSRDSDS
+438 
-452 DNESLE
+452 
-458 DNDE
+458 

>member
-1 MSSVSPKNDTSVLS
+1 MSSVSPKNDTSVFS

-23 IIILLLAI
+23 IIIFLLAI

-241 FLIMP
+241 FMIMP

-271 IFSIIII
+271 IFSIIIMPI
-278 TFRKG
+278 VGKLSDKFDKLMIFGIGTII
-283 LFAKPL
+283 AIVMVVIYT
-289 HLNNVIIT
+289 HLSPVPIWLVII
-297 NIDEFINQSAK
+297 
-308 DLAENSKEKNVGEHI
+308 V
-323 LLEETF
+323 
-329 DLNPDDL
+329 
-336 MKQEDDENKS
+336 
-346 LGDDN
+346 N
-351 IVLDIEELDPVEEQ
+351 IVLFIGIMSRMVPATALNSAVPDAYDRGAYMSINSSLQQFAGGIAALFSGLVVVQKSKNSPIENFDVLGYVMVVLMLMCFYFVF
-365 IKEDPDSLKEVD
+365 KVNVL
-377 LSSTLEN
+377 
-384 TLETITLKKPNQVYY
+384 LKK
-399 QIYQKA
+399 
-405 REKAKE
+405 RE
-411 AKKNAIVAYLDMK
+411 
-424 NIKKTYMLE
+424 IK
-433 DIDES
+433 
-438 DSEFEDFVSRDSDS
+438 
-452 DNESLE
+452 
-458 DNDE
+458 

>member
-1 MSSVSPKNDTSVLS
+1 MSSVSTKNESSVLS
-15 KTFTSYQK
+15 KTFTSYKK

-87 RKKLLLFFYAGFIL
+87 RKKLLLFFYTGFIF

-188 FILGIA
+188 ILLGIA
-194 LVIKLKPLT
+194 LVIKLNPLT

-271 IFSIIII
+271 IFSIIIMPI
-278 TFRKG
+278 VGKLSDKYDKLLIFGIGTII
-283 LFAKPL
+283 AIVMVVIYT
-289 HLNNVIIT
+289 HLSPVPIWLVII
-297 NIDEFINQSAK
+297 
-308 DLAENSKEKNVGEHI
+308 V
-323 LLEETF
+323 
-329 DLNPDDL
+329 
-336 MKQEDDENKS
+336 
-346 LGDDN
+346 N
-351 IVLDIEELDPVEEQ
+351 IVLFIGIMSRMVPATALNSEVPDAYDRGAYMSINSSLQQFAGGIAALFSGLVVVQKSKNSPIENFDILGYVMVVLMLLCFYFVH
-365 IKEDPDSLKEVD
+365 KVNRL
-377 LSSTLEN
+377 
-384 TLETITLKKPNQVYY
+384 LKK
-399 QIYQKA
+399 
-405 REKAKE
+405 RE
-411 AKKNAIVAYLDMK
+411 
-424 NIKKTYMLE
+424 IK
-433 DIDES
+433 
-438 DSEFEDFVSRDSDS
+438 
-452 DNESLE
+452 
-458 DNDE
+458 

>member
-1 MSSVSPKNDTSVLS
+1 MSSVSPKNDTFVLS

-87 RKKLLLFFYAGFIL
+87 RKKLLLFFYAGFIF

-241 FLIMP
+241 FMIMP

-271 IFSIIII
+271 IFSIIIMPI
-278 TFRKG
+278 VGKLSDKYDKLMIFGIGTII
-283 LFAKPL
+283 AIVMVVIYT
-289 HLNNVIIT
+289 HLSPVPIWLVII
-297 NIDEFINQSAK
+297 
-308 DLAENSKEKNVGEHI
+308 V
-323 LLEETF
+323 
-329 DLNPDDL
+329 
-336 MKQEDDENKS
+336 
-346 LGDDN
+346 N
-351 IVLDIEELDPVEEQ
+351 IVLFIGIMSRMVPATALNSAVPDAYDRGAYMSINSSLQQFAGGIAALFSGLVVVQKSKNSPIENFDVLGYVMVVLMLMCFYFVYKVN
-365 IKEDPDSLKEVD
+365 IL
-377 LSSTLEN
+377 
-384 TLETITLKKPNQVYY
+384 LKK
-399 QIYQKA
+399 
-405 REKAKE
+405 RE
-411 AKKNAIVAYLDMK
+411 
-424 NIKKTYMLE
+424 IK
-433 DIDES
+433 
-438 DSEFEDFVSRDSDS
+438 
-452 DNESLE
+452 
-458 DNDE
+458 